1 MVSLECLQFGD
12 TCWLGPGP
20 LKPHPCSPLEPPHF
34 PGAPHFPHV
43 TRRLFLWQV
52 LDKIMLSDFIFF
64 SPMYR
69 FFSVAVTALVSPP
82 TSLAPQG
89 YSPPNVMEILVA
101 HIYGAFP
108 YVPGTVVALTST
120 VRRAVPLFYGWGSR
134 GTLGWCTLVKVISPA
149 CGVCDGSILVPF
161 TASRSR
167 LRPVRGLLGGYYSR
181 RLCRGPPHLGLLHG
195 LHAGV
200 HLGLHALLVL
210 VQLELHPLQVLHVL
224 G

>member
-101 HIYGAFP
+101 HIYGA
-108 YVPGTVVALTST
+108 
-120 VRRAVPLFYGWGSR
+120 LF
-134 GTLGWCTLVKVISPA
+134 TCQM
-149 CGVCDGSILVPF
+149 
-161 TASRSR
+161 
-167 LRPVRGLLGGYYSR
+167 
-181 RLCRGPPHLGLLHG
+181 
-195 LHAGV
+195 
-200 HLGLHALLVL
+200 L
-210 VQLELHPLQVLHVL
+210 VQGSGFNNKIKSLKELSLMANY
-224 G
+224 